1 MIILIMIWF
10 DYDSRLYLMI
20 WFDSD
25 HLIKSNQIKSFDT
38 LDYSISVQETY
49 LKVVDYWFYV
59 KEGNDLTL
67 LNYVQDRNDANNLPS

>member
-10 DYDSRLYLMI
+10 DYNSRLYLMI